1 MPGKTANQ
9 YSWLA
14 MDSAFSSA
22 PEGHRRVDVT
32 DRDLLPTEM
41 LMKVHNRSSAL
52 TGTAITWIKLKH
64 AAYIIA
70 YFATSKFKSN
80 AINDI
85 TFFYF

>member
-14 MDSAFSSA
+14 KEPAFSSA

-32 DRDLLPTEM
+32 DRDLLPTDM
-41 LMKVHNRSSAL
+41 LTKVHNQSSAS
-52 TGTAITWIKLKH
+52 TGTAITWIKLKY
-64 AAYIIA
+64 AAYIRT

-80 AINDI
+80 AVNDI
-85 TFFYF
+85 TFFCF